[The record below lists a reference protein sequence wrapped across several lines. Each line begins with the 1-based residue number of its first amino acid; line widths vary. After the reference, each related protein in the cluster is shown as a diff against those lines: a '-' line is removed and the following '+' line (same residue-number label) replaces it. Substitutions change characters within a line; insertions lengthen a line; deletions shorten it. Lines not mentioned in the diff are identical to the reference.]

1 MMVENNQS
9 PEYVF
14 NTWLD
19 EKCSEN
25 DLVVV
30 NDMPFL
36 IDDCISILK
45 GNIIEAQK
53 ITDKLIV
60 TTEDNVNYILEKF
73 NENAAFC

>member
-1 MMVENNQS
+1 MMVENNES